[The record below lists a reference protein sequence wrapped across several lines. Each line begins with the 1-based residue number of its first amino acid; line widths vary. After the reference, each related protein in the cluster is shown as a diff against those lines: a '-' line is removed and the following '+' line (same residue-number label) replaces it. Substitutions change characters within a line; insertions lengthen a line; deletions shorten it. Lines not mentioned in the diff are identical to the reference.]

1 MRLTAGGRT
10 LTQPL
15 VVRMDPRIKT
25 PPAALQQQFALSQKV
40 AAMMTQAF
48 DALEVL
54 RAARKAHP
62 DDKGLAELEGETE
75 PKRPWE
81 KREEKPALAPW
92 NARLAAVY
100 QLFQSTDEPPVPQ
113 AVKAAEQ
120 VLKET
125 GQLLQRWEK
134 LKR

>member
-1 MRLTAGGRT
+1 MNFNGNAQL
-10 LTQPL
+10 LD
-15 VVRMDPRIKT
+15 DPQIQLPRWLRDPAPT
-25 PPAALQQQFALSQKV
+25 PARGKEKD
-40 AAMMTQAF
+40 TW
-48 DALEVL
+48 ALEQSIDRGYAV
-54 RAARKAHP
+54 ATFYSGDVVP
-62 DDKGLAELEGETE
+62 DDKVLAALEGETE

-100 QLFQSTDEPPVPQ
+100 QLFQSTDETPVPQ

-125 GQLLQRWEK
+125 GELLQRWEK